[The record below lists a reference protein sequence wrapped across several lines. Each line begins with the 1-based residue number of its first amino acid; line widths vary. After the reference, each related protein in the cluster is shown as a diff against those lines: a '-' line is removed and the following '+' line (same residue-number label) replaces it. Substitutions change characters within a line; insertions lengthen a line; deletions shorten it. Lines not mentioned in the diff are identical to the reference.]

1 MKLAIPVFS
10 GRVSSVFDFTHC
22 LLVLECERGR
32 EVTRTGFAF
41 QEDLPL
47 NRATRLEA
55 LGVQLLICGSISRL
69 IAEHL
74 KNVGIDIIPLVS
86 GSVDEVLCAYL
97 RGDLGPSRFLMP
109 GSTPK
114 DREEW
119 TIRRPPCEPA
129 VTLIVRRQNL

>member
-10 GRVSSVFDFTHC
+10 DRVSSVFDFTHC
-22 LLVLECERGR
+22 LLVLECESGR
-32 EVTRTGFAF
+32 EVTRTEVAF

-47 NRATRLEA
+47 NRARRLET

-74 KNVGIDIIPLVS
+74 QNVGIGIIPLVS
-86 GSVDEVLCAYL
+86 GSVDEVLRAYL
-97 RGDLGPSRFLMP
+97 RGDLGPTRFLMP
-109 GSTPK
+109 GSTAK

-119 TIRRPPCEPA
+119 TIRRPACESA
-129 VTLIVRRQNL
+129 VTLTNKRS